1 MGEVGAQRRV
11 EVTHPL
17 AVGGIRRGRERTVQ
31 GDHELIFFGAV
42 LALLGIFAGMAS
54 SRFGA
59 PLLLVFL
66 GLGMLAGPEG
76 LGGVAF
82 SDFHLTYLVGSL
94 ALAIILFDGG
104 LRTSR
109 DAFRLAMAP
118 SLLLATAGVLVT
130 ALMVAGLL
138 HWVMNF
144 KLLEALL
151 VGSIVASTDAAA
163 VFFLLNT
170 RGMEIQHR
178 VRATLEIESGFNDP
192 MAVFLTITCVE
203 LLGSGV
209 RVDGWEVLGA
219 FALQLAGG
227 VAIGLGGGYVL
238 VALINRIEVAAGLYP
253 ILAVAGAL
261 AIFGGAQSIHASGF
275 LAVYLAGF
283 VVGNRRHRAAQL
295 INRFHDG
302 MAWLSQIVMFLTL
315 GLLIVPSQ
323 LVGDLVPSMAVALFL
338 IVAARPLAVA
348 LCLAPFRFKPN
359 EIAFVAWVGLRGAVP
374 FFLATIPIVAG
385 IPGGMTYFAIATIT
399 VLASLAIQGWT
410 IGPAASVLKLQLP
423 PAPEA
428 LERLDVDML
437 HGLDRDI
444 AGYRVS
450 PGSPAVAHGYGAL
463 PLPRRARIITVIRD
477 GTVMDRTQLARLEPD
492 DVVLAVAPPEQLL
505 ALDRLFASPPPSA
518 SRGEDDIFGEF
529 ILDAKAPVGEVGRFY
544 GFSIASEEQALSVAE
559 FVAARLKQHV
569 VAGDRVQVG
578 ALELVV
584 REARHGQA
592 RRVGLEID
600 PKGRL
605 NQVKAVGRWL
615 RRRVRRLVD
624 VS

>member
-1 MGEVGAQRRV
+1 M
-11 EVTHPL
+11 
-17 AVGGIRRGRERTVQ
+17 Q
-31 GDHELIFFGAV
+31 GVNELIFFGAV
-42 LALLGIFAGMAS
+42 LALLGILAGMAS

-76 LGGVAF
+76 PGGLAF
-82 SDFHLTYLVGSL
+82 DNFHLTYLVGSL

-109 DAFRLAMAP
+109 DAFRLGMSPA
-118 SLLLATAGVLVT
+118 LLLATVGVLIT
-130 ALMVAGLL
+130 ALLVAGLL
-138 HWVMNF
+138 HWTMGF
-144 KLLEALL
+144 GGLQSLL

-163 VFFLLNT
+163 VFFLLNA
-170 RGMEIQHR
+170 RGLEIQHR

-203 LLGSGV
+203 LLAYGGAANA
-209 RVDGWEVLGA
+209 WTVLWS
-219 FALQLAGG
+219 FSIQLVGG
-227 VAIGLGGGYVL
+227 VAIGLAGGYAL
-238 VALINRIEVAAGLYP
+238 VALINRLEVAAGLYP

-261 AIFGGAQSIHASGF
+261 ALFGGAQSVHASGF

-283 VVGNRRHRAAQL
+283 VVGNRRHRAARL

-315 GLLIVPSQ
+315 GLLIVPSHM
-323 LVGDLVPSMAVALFL
+323 VGDLAPAAAVALFL
-338 IVAARPLAVA
+338 IVVARPLAVA
-348 LCLAPFRFKPN
+348 LCLAPCRYQAR

-385 IPGGMTYFAIATIT
+385 LPGGMTYFVIATVT

-410 IGPAASVLKLQLP
+410 IGPAANLLGLQMP
-423 PAPEA
+423 PAPEPV
-428 LERLDVDML
+428 ERLDVDML
-437 HGLDRDI
+437 HGVDRDI

-450 PGSPAVAHGYGAL
+450 PGSPAVAHAYGAL
-463 PLPRRARIITVIRD
+463 PLPRRSRILAVIRE

-492 DVVLAVAPPEQLL
+492 DMVLAVAPPEQLL
-505 ALDRLFASPPPSA
+505 ALDRLFARPAPGA
-518 SRGEDDIFGEF
+518 GAGEDDIFGEF

-544 GFSIASEEQALSVAE
+544 GFPIASEEEALSVAQ
-559 FVAARLKQHV
+559 FVAARLQTEV

-584 REARHGQA
+584 REAKHGQA
-592 RRVGLEID
+592 RKVGLEID
-600 PKGRL
+600 PRGRL
-605 NQVKAVGRWL
+605 NKAKAVGRWL
-615 RRRVRRLVD
+615 RRRMRGLVD
-624 VS
+624 DT